1 MTATYRRWRLLS
13 RDEILA
19 RQEREGDDKC
29 TVANNTRGGQRS
41 LSQIAYVLS
50 EKREGGT
57 RHIKIIIDRNKIY
70 VTL

>member
-1 MTATYRRWRLLS
+1 MTATYRHWRLLS
-13 RDEILA
+13 QDEILA
-19 RQEREGDDKC
+19 RQEREGDDKR
-29 TVANNTRGGQRS
+29 TVANNTRGGQQS

-57 RHIKIIIDRNKIY
+57 RRIKIIIDRDKIY